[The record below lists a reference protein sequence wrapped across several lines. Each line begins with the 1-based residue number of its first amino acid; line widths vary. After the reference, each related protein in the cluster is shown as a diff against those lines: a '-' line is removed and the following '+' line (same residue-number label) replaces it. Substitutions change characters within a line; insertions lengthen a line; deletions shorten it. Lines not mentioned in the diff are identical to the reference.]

1 MSRSWVTWFSFQSL
15 LLVEQVLW
23 SVYSSLVDKG
33 QGRSSVE
40 MLPARTAQLPCQTD
54 PSLSYQGHSC
64 LLPLLASAHTFSVC
78 LACRFS
84 PPAPVSLGFAL
95 YPRLRLCSHSPPS
108 PTFLWLP
115 PVPCV
120 LCLLLPVISGIKH
133 DPSSL
138 LFPCGWRLPS
148 SQPTNGPSPAN
159 LDLHAFSSPSAPR
172 LTSLWFSGKAPV
184 TA

>member
-40 MLPARTAQLPCQTD
+40 MLPVRTAQLPCQTD

-95 YPRLRLCSHSPPS
+95 HPRLHLCSHSPSLTHVSVAAPC
-108 PTFLWLP
+108 PLCPLPAPPCDLW
-115 PVPCV
+115 
-120 LCLLLPVISGIKH
+120 
-133 DPSSL
+133 
-138 LFPCGWRLPS
+138 
-148 SQPTNGPSPAN
+148 N
-159 LDLHAFSSPSAPR
+159 
-172 LTSLWFSGKAPV
+172 KA
-184 TA
+184 